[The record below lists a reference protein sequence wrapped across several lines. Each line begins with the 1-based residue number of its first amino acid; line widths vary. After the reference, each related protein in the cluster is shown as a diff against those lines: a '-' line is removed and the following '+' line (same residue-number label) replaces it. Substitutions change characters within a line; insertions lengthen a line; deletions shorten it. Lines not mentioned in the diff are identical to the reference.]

1 MKSKAHDLL
10 PLGLLVALMCSCT
23 HPRKTSAGETVNGA
37 PRDPPGAITVTAND
51 IQRTPSVSIEELLM
65 SRFPGVWI
73 ARAPDG
79 GISVR
84 IRAGT
89 SFVGNNKPL
98 IVVDNV
104 PVEAGPGGSLA
115 GIVPNDIES
124 IEVLKDASATAMYG
138 VRGANG
144 VIVIKTK
151 RPGY

>member
-1 MKSKAHDLL
+1 MRSPLAKPKVYDLL
-10 PLGLLVALMCSCT
+10 PIGLFVALICSCA
-23 HPRKTSAGETVNGA
+23 HPRKNVNGA
-37 PRDPPGAITVTAND
+37 PRDPPRAPTVTADD

-84 IRAGT
+84 IRGST
-89 SFVGNNKPL
+89 SLVGNNKPL
-98 IVVDNV
+98 IIVDNV
-104 PVEAGPGGSLA
+104 PVESGPGGSLS
-115 GIVPNDIES
+115 GIVPSDIES

-138 VRGANG
+138 VRGASG

-151 RPGY
+151 RPG